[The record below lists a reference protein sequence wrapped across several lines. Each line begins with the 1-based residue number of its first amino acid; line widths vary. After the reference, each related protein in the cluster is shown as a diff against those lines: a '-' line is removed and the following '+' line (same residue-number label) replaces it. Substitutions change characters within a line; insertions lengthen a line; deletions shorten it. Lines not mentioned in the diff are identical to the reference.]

1 MKKIGKVIDY
11 LTRSKVAI
19 IRLDNDELNSGDLI
33 KISKRNGKSDLI
45 QLATSIEIDKRR
57 VSRAVAGET
66 IGLEVLE
73 RVRKNDNLYL
83 INNNEEKLRR
93 IVRAI
98 HDRYTYNG
106 RLLKILTESETHNIY
121 ESIDKFLKS
130 LNE

>member
-1 MKKIGKVIDY
+1 MKNIGKVIDY

-19 IRLDNDELNSGDLI
+19 IRLDNGELNIGNPI

-45 QLATSIEIDKRR
+45 QLATSIEIDKRK
-57 VSRAVAGET
+57 VSRAVAGEI

-106 RLLKILTESETHNIY
+106 RLLKILMESETHNIY
-121 ESIDKFLKS
+121 ETLDKFLKS
-130 LNE
+130 VNE

>member
-19 IRLDNDELNSGDLI
+19 IRLDNGELNIGNPI

-45 QLATSIEIDKRR
+45 QLATSIEIDKRK
-57 VSRAVAGET
+57 VSRAVAGEI

-106 RLLKILTESETHNIY
+106 RLLKILMESETHNIY
-121 ESIDKFLKS
+121 ETLDKFLKS
-130 LNE
+130 VNE